1 MMPVALASTSAV
13 AYGISDYLG
22 GVASRRAR
30 ALRVV
35 SVSYPI
41 SILLVGLAAVTAG
54 GSPSLVGVAWGLVSG
69 LSSGIAV
76 WTFYVALSRGPM
88 SVISPITAVL
98 AAAGPLAFA
107 LAAGEEPGARAL
119 VGMAIALVATVL
131 VSLEGEHGSSL
142 EHGRLTRGV
151 AALTVVSG
159 LAFAGFFVL
168 LSRVPAG
175 EGLWPVATS
184 RVGATAVVV
193 VAALAARESFRFSRR
208 LVAIG
213 AVIAVFDAV
222 ANGAF
227 YYASQAGMLSLVSVI
242 AALYPAFTVAL
253 AVTHGG
259 ERLRA
264 VQVLGLVLA
273 GVAIALLALG

>member
-35 SVSYPI
+35 SVAYPL
-41 SILLVGLAAVTAG
+41 SILLVGGAAVVAG
-54 GSPSLVGVAWGLVSG
+54 GSPTLVGVAWGVASG
-69 LSSGIAV
+69 LASGIAV
-76 WTFYVALSRGPM
+76 WSFYVALSRGPM

-98 AAAGPLAFA
+98 AAAVPLGVG
-107 LAAGEEPGARAL
+107 LAAGERPGGNAL
-119 VGMAIALVATVL
+119 LGMALALVATVL
-131 VSLEGEHGSSL
+131 VSLESEEGSSA
-142 EHGRLTRGV
+142 EHGRLTPQLM
-151 AALTVVSG
+151 ALTVISG

-168 LSRVPAG
+168 LAQVPPG
-175 EGLWPVATS
+175 EGLWPVAAS
-184 RVGATAVVV
+184 RIGATVVV
-193 VAALAARESFRFSRR
+193 LAAAIAVRESFGFSGR

-213 AVIAVFDAV
+213 LVIAVFDAV
-222 ANGAF
+222 ANGSF
-227 YYASQAGMLSLVSVI
+227 YFASQAGMLSLVSVI

-259 ERLRA
+259 ERLRP
-264 VQVLGLVLA
+264 VQLAGLGLA
-273 GVAIALLALG
+273 GVAIVLLALG

>member
-35 SVSYPI
+35 SVAYPV
-41 SILLVGLAAVTAG
+41 SIV
-54 GSPSLVGVAWGLVSG
+54 LVGVAALVAGGAPTPAGLGWGLASG
-69 LSSGIAV
+69 LASGAAV

-98 AAAGPLAFA
+98 AAAGPLAFG
-107 LAAGEEPGARAL
+107 LAAGERPGSAAMA
-119 VGMAIALVATVL
+119 GMAVALVATVL
-131 VSLEGEHGSSL
+131 VSLEGADGSPAA
-142 EHGRLTRGV
+142 HGRLTPSLLV
-151 AALTVVSG
+151 MSVVSG
-159 LAFAGFFVL
+159 LAFAAFFVL

-175 EGLWPVATS
+175 EGLWPVAAS
-184 RVGATAVVV
+184 RVGATVMLLAAAV
-193 VAALAARESFRFSRR
+193 AARESFRFPRR
-208 LVAIG
+208 LIAIG
-213 AVIAVFDAV
+213 VVIAVFDAT

-227 YYASQAGMLSLVSVI
+227 YFASQSGMLSLVSVI

-259 ERLRA
+259 ERMRM
-264 VQVLGLVLA
+264 VQLAGLGLA
-273 GVAIALLALG
+273 GVAIVLLTLG

>member
-41 SILLVGLAAVTAG
+41 SIVLVGLAAVVVG
-54 GSPSLVGVAWGLVSG
+54 GAPSADGIGWGLVSG

-98 AAAGPLAFA
+98 AAAGPLAFG
-107 LAAGEEPGARAL
+107 LVAGERPGTRVL
-119 VGMAIALVATVL
+119 VGMTLALVATVL
-131 VSLEGEHGSSL
+131 VSLEGENGSSV

-151 AALTVVSG
+151 AALTVAAG

-168 LSRVPAG
+168 LSRVPEG
-175 EGLWPVATS
+175 EGLWPVASS
-184 RVGATAVVV
+184 RVGATAVVLL
-193 VAALAARESFRFSRR
+193 AALAARESFRFDRR
-208 LVAIG
+208 LVGIG

-253 AVTHGG
+253 AITHGG

-264 VQVLGLVLA
+264 VQMLGMALA

>member
-1 MMPVALASTSAV
+1 MIPVALASTSAV

-35 SVSYPI
+35 SAAYPL
-41 SILLVGLAAVTAG
+41 SILLVGLAAVLVG
-54 GSPSLVGVAWGLVSG
+54 GAPSLAGLAWGLASG
-69 LSSGIAV
+69 LASGIAV
-76 WTFYVALSRGPM
+76 WSFYVALSRGPM

-98 AAAGPLAFA
+98 AAALPLAFG
-107 LAAGEEPGARAL
+107 LLAGERPGVRAVL
-119 VGMAIALVATVL
+119 GMAAALVATVL
-131 VSLEGEHGSSL
+131 VSLEGERGSSVEL
-142 EHGRLTRGV
+142 GRLTRSIV
-151 AALTVVSG
+151 LLTVISG
-159 LAFAGFFVL
+159 LGFASFFVL
-168 LSRVPAG
+168 LAQVPEG
-175 EGLWPVATS
+175 EGLWPVAAS
-184 RVGATAVVV
+184 RVAATAVVLS
-193 VAALAARESFRFSRR
+193 AALAARESFRFSVR

-213 AVIAVFDAV
+213 AVIAMFDAI

-227 YYASQAGMLSLVSVI
+227 YYASQAGMLSLVAVI

-259 ERLRA
+259 ERMRG
-264 VQVLGLVLA
+264 VQTAGLVLA

>member
-22 GVASRRAR
+22 GVAARRAR

-35 SVSYPI
+35 SVSYPL
-41 SILLVGLAAVTAG
+41 SIVLVGAAAVVSGGSPTLVGLA
-54 GSPSLVGVAWGLVSG
+54 WGLTSG
-69 LSSGIAV
+69 LLSGLAV
-76 WTFYVALSRGPM
+76 WSFYVALSRGPM

-98 AAAGPLAFA
+98 AASVPLAFG
-107 LAAGEEPGARAL
+107 LVAGERPGAAAL
-119 VGMAIALVATVL
+119 VGMSVALVATVL
-131 VSLEGEHGSSL
+131 VSLESDEGSSIG
-142 EHGRLTRGV
+142 HGRLTWPLM
-151 AALTVVSG
+151 ALTVISG

-168 LSRVPAG
+168 LAQVPAG
-175 EGLWPVATS
+175 EGLWPVAAS
-184 RVGATAVVV
+184 RVGATGVVL
-193 VAALAARESFRFSRR
+193 AAAFAARESFRFSRR
-208 LVAIG
+208 LIAIG
-213 AVIAVFDAV
+213 LVIAVFDAV

-227 YYASQAGMLSLVSVI
+227 YFASQAGMLSLVSVI

-253 AVTHGG
+253 AITHGG

-264 VQVLGLVLA
+264 VQIAGLALA

>member
-22 GVASRRAR
+22 GVASRRTR

-35 SVSYPI
+35 SVAYPV
-41 SILLVGLAAVTAG
+41 SIVLVGLAALVAG
-54 GSPSLVGVAWGLVSG
+54 GSPTPAGLGWGLASG
-69 LSSGIAV
+69 LASGVAV

-98 AAAGPLAFA
+98 AAAGPLAFG
-107 LAAGEEPGARAL
+107 LAAGERPGVAAMA
-119 VGMAIALVATVL
+119 GMATALVATVL
-131 VSLEGEHGSSL
+131 VSLEGESGSSVA
-142 EHGRLTRGV
+142 HGRLT
-151 AALTVVSG
+151 ASLLAMSVVSG
-159 LAFAGFFVL
+159 AAFAAFFVL

-175 EGLWPVATS
+175 EGLWPVAAS
-184 RVGATAVVV
+184 RIGATVMLLAAAV
-193 VAALAARESFRFSRR
+193 AARESFRFPRR
-208 LVAIG
+208 LIAIG
-213 AVIAVFDAV
+213 VVIAVFDAV
-222 ANGAF
+222 ANGSF
-227 YYASQAGMLSLVSVI
+227 YFASQAGMLSLVSVI

-264 VQVLGLVLA
+264 VQLVGLVLA
-273 GVAIALLALG
+273 GGAIALLTLG

>member
-35 SVSYPI
+35 SVAYPL
-41 SILLVGLAAVTAG
+41 SILLVGGAALVAG
-54 GSPSLVGVAWGLVSG
+54 GSPTAVGMAWGVVSG
-69 LSSGIAV
+69 LASGAAV
-76 WTFYVALSRGPM
+76 WSFYVALSRGPM

-98 AAAGPLAFA
+98 AAAAPLGVG
-107 LAAGEEPGARAL
+107 LAAGERPGVSVL
-119 VGMAIALVATVL
+119 IGMAVALVATVL
-131 VSLEGEHGSSL
+131 VSMEGHEGASA
-142 EHGRLTRGV
+142 EHGRLTLPLM
-151 AALTVVSG
+151 ALALISG

-168 LSRVPAG
+168 LAQVPPG
-175 EGLWPVATS
+175 EGLWPVAAS
-184 RVGATAVVV
+184 RIGATAVVL
-193 VAALAARESFRFSRR
+193 AAAVAARESFRFSGP
-208 LVAIG
+208 LIG
-213 AVIAVFDAV
+213 IGLVIAVFDAI

-227 YYASQAGMLSLVSVI
+227 YFASQAGMLSLVSVI

-253 AVTHGG
+253 AISHGG

-264 VQVLGLVLA
+264 VQIVGLGLA
-273 GVAIALLALG
+273 GVAIVLLALG

>member
-35 SVSYPI
+35 SVAYPL
-41 SILLVGLAAVTAG
+41 SILLVGGAALVAG
-54 GSPSLVGVAWGLVSG
+54 GSPTAVGMAWGVVSG
-69 LSSGIAV
+69 LASGAAV
-76 WTFYVALSRGPM
+76 WSFYVALSRGPM

-98 AAAGPLAFA
+98 AAAVPLGVG
-107 LAAGEEPGARAL
+107 LAAGERPGVSVL
-119 VGMAIALVATVL
+119 IGMAVALMATVL
-131 VSLEGEHGSSL
+131 VSMEGHEGSSA
-142 EHGRLTRGV
+142 EHGRLTLPLM
-151 AALTVVSG
+151 ALTLISG

-168 LSRVPAG
+168 LAQVPPG
-175 EGLWPVATS
+175 EGLWPVAAS
-184 RVGATAVVV
+184 RIGATAVVL
-193 VAALAARESFRFSRR
+193 AAAVAARESFRFSGP
-208 LVAIG
+208 LIG
-213 AVIAVFDAV
+213 IGLVIAVFDAI

-227 YYASQAGMLSLVSVI
+227 YFASQAGMLSLVSVI

-253 AVTHGG
+253 AISHGG

-264 VQVLGLVLA
+264 VQIVGLGLA
-273 GVAIALLALG
+273 GVAIVLLALG